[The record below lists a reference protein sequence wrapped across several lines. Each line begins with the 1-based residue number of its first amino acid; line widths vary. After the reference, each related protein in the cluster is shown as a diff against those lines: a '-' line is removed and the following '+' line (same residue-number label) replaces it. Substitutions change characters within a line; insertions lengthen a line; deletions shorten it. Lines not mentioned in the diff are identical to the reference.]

1 MKRFTINIS
10 AELHTRFKV
19 ICTLEGKE
27 MTEVVL
33 KFIEGYV
40 EKAEKRKLIV
50 LPKTKT

>member
-1 MKRFTINIS
+1 MKRFTMLLP

-19 ICTLEGKE
+19 VCTLEGKD
-27 MTEVVL
+27 MTEVIR

-50 LPKTKT
+50 VQKSKT